1 MVAAC
6 TLVTRF
12 RKGGIWR
19 KKDTL
24 RTVVH
29 DEAFKVS
36 EENEVWALPENV
48 GPSTCTWLKKKK
60 IIQEGDDE
68 QRTNGIALKAAATLL
83 VIQ

>member
-1 MVAAC
+1 MTFQVRPLCQEFPTQLVEAGMVAAC

-29 DEAFKVS
+29 DEDFKVS

-48 GPSTCTWLKKKK
+48 GPSTCT
-60 IIQEGDDE
+60 
-68 QRTNGIALKAAATLL
+68 
-83 VIQ
+83 